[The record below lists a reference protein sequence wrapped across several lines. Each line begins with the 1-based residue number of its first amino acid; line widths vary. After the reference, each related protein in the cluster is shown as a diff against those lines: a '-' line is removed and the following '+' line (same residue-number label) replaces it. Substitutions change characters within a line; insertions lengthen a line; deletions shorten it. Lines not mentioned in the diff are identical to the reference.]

1 MSAPLLPWLDA
12 ALEQA
17 LRPST
22 AHALLIDG
30 PQGVGQFEL
39 AMAIV
44 AAWLCEADPD
54 QRDRG
59 RACGHCAGCR
69 LLQSR
74 THPDL
79 KVLLPEALREALGWE
94 GGEAASVESEG
105 GKSKAKPSREIKVE
119 ALRDAVAFA
128 QQTAARGRGKV
139 VLIHPAERMNAIAAN
154 TLLKTLEEPPGA
166 LRFVLSSNAAQRL
179 LPTVRSRCQVLRL
192 PLPPAEPA
200 VAWLAGQGIDAPEV
214 LLAAAG
220 GRPLEVIERRALG
233 IDAAR
238 WKALPADV
246 AAGRGEA
253 FTGWPLPVLID
264 ALQKLVHDV
273 AACSVGGTPRYFA
286 PAALPAGADL
296 AALTACAAALRRAAR
311 QAEHPWH
318 AGLATESLILQVR
331 HALRAVALAGGEG
344 PVATLR
350 A

>member
-12 ALEQA
+12 ALDQA

-39 AMAIV
+39 ATAIV
-44 AAWLCEADPD
+44 EAWLCEAEPAG
-54 QRDRG
+54 RDRG
-59 RACGHCAGCR
+59 RACGQCAGCR
-69 LLQSR
+69 LMASR

-79 KVLLPEALREALGWE
+79 KVLLPEALRESLGWE
-94 GGEAASVESEG
+94 AGESAPAETEG

-119 ALRDAVAFA
+119 ALREAVAFA

-179 LPTVRSRCQVLRL
+179 LPTVRSRCQGLRL
-192 PLPPAEPA
+192 PVPPAEA
-200 VAWLAGQGIDAPEV
+200 AIAWLAGQGVDAPEV

-233 IDAAR
+233 LDAAR
-238 WKALPADV
+238 WKALPGDV
-246 AAGRGEA
+246 MAGRVEA
-253 FTGWPLPVLID
+253 FAGWPLPMLID

-273 AACSVGGTPRYFA
+273 AARSLGATPRYVAAEGLPA
-286 PAALPAGADL
+286 PAEL
-296 AALTACAAALRRAAR
+296 AALTECAAGLRRAAR

-318 AGLATESLILQVR
+318 AGLAAESLILQVR
-331 HALRAVALAGGEG
+331 HALRPASPHGGDG